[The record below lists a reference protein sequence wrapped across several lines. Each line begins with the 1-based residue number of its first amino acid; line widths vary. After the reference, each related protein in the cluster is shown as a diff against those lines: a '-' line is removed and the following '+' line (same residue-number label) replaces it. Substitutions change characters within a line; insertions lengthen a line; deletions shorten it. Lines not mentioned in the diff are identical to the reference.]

1 MTSDLDDV
9 RFRYMKLDEIIIT
22 CYLSVS
28 VLRQAGRV
36 GGERCHYWRN
46 LPLKSHCRCLL
57 TDERLGEEPPLQ
69 EEEII

>member
-28 VLRQAGRV
+28 VLRQVGRV
-36 GGERCHYWRN
+36 GGERCH
-46 LPLKSHCRCLL
+46 
-57 TDERLGEEPPLQ
+57 
-69 EEEII
+69 